1 MKTLRIEHAAELN
14 DKNLRFV
21 DDYFDHH
28 LRFEYIDMLNWPRE
42 FPYKPMVRFKAVR
55 SDRKLYL
62 KYYVVEK
69 NIRAI
74 WINDQDPV
82 WTDSCV
88 EFFFRP
94 ADADFYYNF
103 EFNCIGT
110 CLATRRK
117 GRNEAIVPLSTEQM
131 NAIGRFPSLG
141 TEPFEEKSGL
151 TEWKLTVEIPLEI
164 IGLNSENLDQKASA
178 NFYKCGDET
187 QFPHYL
193 SWNHIQTEKPDF
205 HRPEFFGEILF

>member
-1 MKTLRIEHAAELN
+1 MKTLRIEHAVELN
-14 DKNLRFV
+14 DKSLRFV

-28 LRFEYIDMLNWPRE
+28 LHFGYIDMLNWPRE

-55 SDRKLYL
+55 SDSKLYL

-69 NIRAI
+69 SIRAI
-74 WINDQDPV
+74 WNNDQDPV

-94 ADADFYYNF
+94 SEADFYYNF

-110 CLATRRK
+110 CLATQRK
-117 GRNEAIVPLSTEQM
+117 GRNEVVVPLSAEQL
-131 NAIGRFPSLG
+131 NAIARFPSLG
-141 TEPFEEKSGL
+141 TKPFEEKSGL

-164 IGLNSENLDQKASA
+164 IGLNSENLRQKATA

-187 QFPHYL
+187 KSPHYL

-205 HRPEFFGEILF
+205 HRPEFFGEIIF